1 MGDPVREGRE
11 LYGAGRLHGTWSAQ
25 ELLARVD
32 ALEACRKALP
42 AKRKRVWLLLFGC
55 ISAIVVFAILSSV
68 LPHEGTVSGIVGPVC
83 SLVIFIGIVGAVAS
97 IVMLIMLGLRKYD
110 EDAAAVL
117 GTVARCLGPDLAK
130 GALFKVNACLRNP
143 TDSALLVRTSG
154 KYATDKYPECVDRF
168 FKRDILDLECRL
180 RDGTRL
186 LAVMVEHTVEKVL
199 KKKNPRGKW
208 KTKRKCRRKI
218 GIRVR
223 LLLDETR
230 CRLTGNL
237 KVPEG
242 TAVRVRHHPRGAL
255 VFLSQ
260 RTNLPDSRRLGAGTL
275 LSLLSGVY
283 GAVTMVEQSEQNF
296 PGGIQ

>member
-1 MGDPVREGRE
+1 MGDPVREGKV
-11 LYGAGRLHGTWSAQ
+11 LYSAGRLHGTWPAQ

-32 ALEACRKALP
+32 ALEACRTAMP
-42 AKRKRVWLLLFGC
+42 AKRKRMWLLLLVC
-55 ISAIVVFAILSSV
+55 ISATVVFAILRSA
-68 LPHEGTVSGIVGPVC
+68 LPHEGTVSGIIGPMC
-83 SLVIFIGIVGAVAS
+83 SLAIIAGVVGAVAS
-97 IVMLIMLGLRKYD
+97 IVMLIILGLRKYD

-117 GTVARCLGPDLAK
+117 GPLVRCLGPDLAK
-130 GALFKVNACLRNP
+130 GAVFKVNACLKSP
-143 TDSALLVRTSG
+143 TDSGLLVRTG
-154 KYATDKYPECVDRF
+154 EKYATDKYPECVDRF

-186 LAVMVEHTVEKVL
+186 LAGIVEHTVEKVL

-218 GIRVR
+218 GFRVR

-237 KVPEG
+237 KVPDG
-242 TAVRVRHHPRGAL
+242 TTVRVRHHPRGAL
-255 VFLSQ
+255 VFLSL
-260 RTNLPDSRRLGAGTL
+260 RANLPDSRRLGAGTL
-275 LSLLSGVY
+275 LSILSGAY
-283 GAVTMVEQSEQNF
+283 GAVTMVQQNEQTL